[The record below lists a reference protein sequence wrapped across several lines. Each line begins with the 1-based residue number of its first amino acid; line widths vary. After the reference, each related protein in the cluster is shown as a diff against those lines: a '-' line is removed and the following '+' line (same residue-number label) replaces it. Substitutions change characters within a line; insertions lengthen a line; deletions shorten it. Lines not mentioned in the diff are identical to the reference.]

1 MKRFFALL
9 SVCILGLAGCKS
21 TATLLPSV
29 SGKAGEVIIVMDRE
43 NWEGSLG
50 ADTRELLA
58 SDCPFLAQ
66 REPL

>member
-9 SVCILGLAGCKS
+9 SVCILGLTGCKS

-50 ADTRELLA
+50 ADTR
-58 SDCPFLAQ
+58 
-66 REPL
+66 